1 MTMQP
6 ARRRSSRLP
15 ARLLAASLIAL
26 AAPMAFAQPISLR
39 DAVQQ
44 ALGHDPS
51 IERAAADVDRSKAG
65 IDAARANRGVQ
76 AGLQAQVGALETDFT
91 TDRISQIPRSAG
103 LQAEWTVFQSGA
115 LGAAVDAAKA
125 QKDAA
130 GYQLLGTRE
139 QTILD
144 TFEAYATAW
153 LAERTVEVAEAR
165 VSTFRIR
172 LDETQARFD
181 QGQVTKTD
189 VALTEAR
196 LASAQ
201 AEREAA
207 RAGLSGAWARLSRL
221 TGVDHAVTNEPP
233 ALGELVG
240 STRQAAMDRVM
251 SRNADLAAARAAEI
265 SAGHRVAEAK
275 GKFGPKVSLKARA
288 TTGEDMYFF
297 FEDPISDVGA
307 FVTVDVPLYT
317 SGLRSAATRD
327 AVAGRSAA
335 MADVRTAELQLHEAV
350 VGLWGDIEARRL
362 SLAAAE
368 RAERAAELAAEGAQ
382 KEQAA
387 GIRTLVDALDAENEF
402 RDAQIARYRA
412 MTQVQIAEARLLS
425 LSSDLEQQ
433 LQGQP

>member
-1 MTMQP
+1 MSMKL
-6 ARRRSSRLP
+6 ARRLSV
-15 ARLLAASLIAL
+15 SLFAL
-26 AAPMAFAQPISLR
+26 AAPVAFAQPLSLR
-39 DAVQQ
+39 EAVQQ

-51 IERAAADVDRSKAG
+51 IERAEAGVERSKAG
-65 IDAARANRGVQ
+65 VDAARAGRGPQ
-76 AGLQAQVGALETDFT
+76 AGLQAQVGVLDTDFT
-91 TDRISQIPRSAG
+91 SDTISQVPRSAG

-125 QKDAA
+125 RKEAA

-139 QTILD
+139 RTILD
-144 TFEAYATAW
+144 TFEAYAGAW

-165 VSTFRIR
+165 VATFRIR

-207 RAGLSGAWARLSRL
+207 RAQLAGAWARLSRL
-221 TGVDHAVTNEPP
+221 TGIDHAVTNETPE
-233 ALGELVG
+233 LGPVLSED
-240 STRQAAMDRVM
+240 RQAALSRVL
-251 SRNADLAAARAAEI
+251 SKNADLAAARAAEI
-265 SAGHRVAEAK
+265 SAGHRVTEAK
-275 GKFGPKVSLKARA
+275 GRFGPKVSLKARA
-288 TTGEDMYFF
+288 TTGEDLYFF

-307 FVTVDVPLYT
+307 FVTVEVPLFT
-317 SGLRSAATRD
+317 SGLRNASTRE

-335 MADVRTAELQLHEAV
+335 TADVRAAELQLHEAV

-368 RAERAAELAAEGAQ
+368 RAEKAAALAAEGAA
-382 KEQAA
+382 KEQEA
-387 GIRTLVDALDAENEF
+387 GIRTLVDALDAENEY

-412 MTQVQIAEARLLS
+412 ATQLQVAEARLLS

-433 LQGQP
+433 LQVQN

>member
-1 MTMQP
+1 MSLKF
-6 ARRRSSRLP
+6 ARRLSVS
-15 ARLLAASLIAL
+15 LLAL
-26 AAPMAFAQPISLR
+26 AAPVALAQPISLR

-51 IERAAADVDRSKAG
+51 IERAEADVERSKAG
-65 IDAARANRGVQ
+65 LDAARAGRGPQ
-76 AGLQAQVGALETDFT
+76 AGLQAQVGALETDYT
-91 TDRISQIPRSAG
+91 ADRLSQVPRSAG

-115 LGAAVDAAKA
+115 LGASVDAARA
-125 QKDAA
+125 QRDAA

-139 QTILD
+139 RTILD
-144 TFEAYATAW
+144 TFEAYAVAW
-153 LAERTVEVAEAR
+153 LSERTVDVAEAR
-165 VSTFRIR
+165 VATFRIR

-181 QGQVTKTD
+181 QGQVTRTD
-189 VALTEAR
+189 IALTEAR

-207 RAGLSGAWARLSRL
+207 RAQLSGAWARLSRL
-221 TGVDHAVTNEPP
+221 TGVDHAVTSETPELGAISGSDLP
-233 ALGELVG
+233 SAL
-240 STRQAAMDRVM
+240 SRVM
-251 SRNADLAAARAAEI
+251 SKNADLAAARAAEV
-265 SAGHRVAEAK
+265 SAGHRVTEAK

-288 TTGEDMYFF
+288 TTGEDLYFF

-307 FVTVDVPLYT
+307 FVTVDVPLFT
-317 SGLRSAATRD
+317 SGLRD
-327 AVAGRSAA
+327 ASKREAIAGRSAA
-335 MADVRTAELQLHEAV
+335 TADVRAAELQLHEAV

-368 RAERAAELAAEGAQ
+368 RAETAAQLAAEGAQ

-387 GIRTLVDALDAENEF
+387 GIRTLVDALDAENEY

-412 MTQVQIAEARLLS
+412 ATQLQIAEARLLS

-433 LQGQP
+433 LQQLP